1 MEKVKKFPLAESFG
15 FIISAVMIYDK
26 PIDIGWPT
34 GGGREQKDISD
45 ILWDIIAG
53 FGVVLSNNI

>member
-1 MEKVKKFPLAESFG
+1 MMM
-15 FIISAVMIYDK
+15 MIYDK